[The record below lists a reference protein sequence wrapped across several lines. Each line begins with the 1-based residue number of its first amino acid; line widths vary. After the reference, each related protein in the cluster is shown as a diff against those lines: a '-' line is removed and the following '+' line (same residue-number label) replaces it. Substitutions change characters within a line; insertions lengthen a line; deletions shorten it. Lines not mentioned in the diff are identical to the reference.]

1 MNSEEQK
8 KGAEECMES
17 QKKMTKTKQIFRI
30 FNEGN
35 LESQVNDF
43 LLDNRDYEIQSVTA
57 THPYSNYLYIVFKT
71 KEK

>member
-1 MNSEEQK
+1 M
-8 KGAEECMES
+8 
-17 QKKMTKTKQIFRI
+17 KMIKQIFKI
-30 FNEGN
+30 FNEGD

-43 LLDNRDYEIQSVTA
+43 LFDNEGYEIQSVTA